1 MKIFIHEHSNNLP
14 DRLNEILRK
23 DYINEVKEY
32 NKSML
37 KVL

>member
-1 MKIFIHEHSNNLP
+1 LP
-14 DRLNEILRK
+14 DKLNEILREE
-23 DYINEVKEY
+23 YIKEVKEY